1 MALFTTYK
9 KSLTSR
15 RSLGQ
20 LHIKSRSAPHT
31 NNLKF
36 IIMAK
41 FKQGILGGFS
51 GKVGSVIGGT

>member
-1 MALFTTYK
+1 MST
-9 KSLTSR
+9 
-15 RSLGQ
+15 
-20 LHIKSRSAPHT
+20 PHT

-41 FKQGILGGFS
+41 FEQGILGGFS